1 MKNYD
6 ESELFDIQINN
17 LEEELQELLDKA
29 EKILGYKADDVNMVV
44 EDLLTLNSEEANT
57 LATDIMDLEEDMI
70 LTEEYYADYEE
81 KDDPFLN
88 LYDSDSDSD
97 LSS

>member
-88 LYDSDSDSD
+88 LYDQDED